1 VEGEATASSLKQA
14 LGDSI
19 KPVPNRTKSD
29 HLSQQPV
36 PPRFSHSVGGKP
48 LCSCHFSLVCDLDFL
63 HYVSELRVAR
73 MLFAV
78 LNDPS
83 YGTPHSGVLLWSIRS
98 STELKR
104 KKAGTLFD
112 SRTTRPSEDEGAKDR
127 SHKTNQPLQSNLTL

>member
-19 KPVPNRTKSD
+19 KPVPNRTRSD
-29 HLSQQPV
+29 HLSQQLV

-48 LCSCHFSLVCDLDFL
+48 LCSWHFSLVCDLDFL
-63 HYVSELRVAR
+63 HYVSDAR
-73 MLFAV
+73 MLLAV
-78 LNDPS
+78 LNDRS

-112 SRTTRPSEDEGAKDR
+112 SRTTRLSEDEGAKDR